1 MGFRKVC
8 TVLVCVAGMAAAQDN
23 SERFYRAVRDND
35 LKTLRALVK
44 TGDTNVRDKRGSTPL
59 MYAAAAGSLDTMR
72 ILLAAGADVNARN
85 AFDAT
90 ALMWGIGD
98 ADKVRVLIEK
108 GADVNARSR
117 SGRTPLLLAA
127 SQAGASATVQLLIS
141 KGADPAARD
150 NFQRTALHAATQAN
164 DLEMV
169 TLLVRK
175 GADVNARSATGNTP
189 LMNAAEE
196 GNYEMVTLLLERGAD
211 VNAVSEKQS
220 GPVVKNGP
228 LALGLFTPLIL
239 ASPYGEPQ
247 TVKALLDH
255 GAKVNA
261 QDVRGMTPL
270 MLAVA
275 SDRADARVVRLLLE
289 RGADPGIRSATGE
302 TAGDWAR
309 KYHSPAVMHALGIE
323 DGEREPTAVEAAG
336 AKRPDLKGA
345 LGRSIGLLQ
354 RVHADFMN
362 EGGCVACHAQ
372 NLTAL
377 ALRAAK
383 GAGVAM
389 DEAMAAEQL
398 KIVKLHWSSLE
409 QPLLQH
415 EGPGGGPDTVV
426 YAMFHLATEGAPA
439 DRMTDAM
446 VHYLAA
452 EQRGGGNWRLGGIS
466 RAPMEDGDFSRTSMA
481 IRCLRLYGAAG
492 RRTEFDQRVARA
504 VAWLRAATPLTT
516 EDRTMQLLGLKWSG
530 ADRDSLQALL
540 SALIAQQRE
549 DGGWAQSPD
558 LASDAYATGEALY
571 TLHELGAAATSP
583 AYRRGVDY
591 LLRTQRED
599 GSWHVRS
606 RAPKFQPYF
615 QSGFPHDHDQWISA
629 AGTAWAATALAY
641 AAEGPPVERA
651 GRRFTYSKKIHEASG
666 SAVSGRRVRPAGA

>member
-1 MGFRKVC
+1 M
-8 TVLVCVAGMAAAQDN
+8 AGLAAAQEDSN
-23 SERFYRAVRDND
+23 RFYRAIRDND
-35 LKTLRALVK
+35 LKPLKALVK
-44 TGDTNVRDKRGSTPL
+44 TSEPNLRDKRGSTPL
-59 MYAAAAGSLDTMR
+59 MYAAAAGSLEAMR

-98 ADKVRVLIEK
+98 AGKVRLLVAK

-150 NFQRTALHAATQAN
+150 NLQRTALHAATQAS
-164 DLEMV
+164 DLETV
-169 TLLVRK
+169 KLLVRN

-196 GNYEMVTLLLERGAD
+196 GNYEMTTLLLDRGAD

-239 ASPYGEPQ
+239 AASYGGPQ

-255 GAKVNA
+255 RAKVNA
-261 QDVRGMTPL
+261 QDVLGMTPL

-275 SDRADARVVRLLLE
+275 SDHADVRVVRLLLE
-289 RGADPGIRSATGE
+289 RGADSGIESAAGE
-302 TAGDWAR
+302 TAAGWAR
-309 KYHSPAVMHALGIE
+309 KYHSAAVMHALGIKDDE
-323 DGEREPTAVEAAG
+323 RERAASEPAGERPS
-336 AKRPDLKGA
+336 DLKGA

-354 RVHADFMN
+354 RVHANFIN
-362 EGGCVACHAQ
+362 EGGCVACHGQ

-377 ALRAAK
+377 AVRAAK
-383 GAGVAM
+383 HAGAAV

-409 QPLLQH
+409 QPLLQQ
-415 EGPGGGPDTVV
+415 EGPGGGTDTVV
-426 YAMFHLATEGAPA
+426 YAMFHLAAEGAPA

-446 VHYLAA
+446 VHYIAA
-452 EQRGGGNWRLGGIS
+452 EQRAAGNWHRGGIS
-466 RAPMEDGDFSRTSMA
+466 RAPMSDGDFSRTSMA

-492 RRTEFDQRVARA
+492 RRVEFDRRVARA
-504 VAWLRAATPLTT
+504 AAWLRAAAPLTT
-516 EDRTMQLLGLKWSG
+516 EDRAMQLLGLKWSG
-530 ADRDSLQALL
+530 AHTGSLQSQLG
-540 SALIAQQRE
+540 ALIAQQRA

-558 LASDAYATGEALY
+558 LLSDAYATGEALY
-571 TLHELGAAATSP
+571 TLHELGVAATAA

-591 LLRTQRED
+591 LLRSQRDD

-641 AAEGPPVERA
+641 AAEGPPVERT